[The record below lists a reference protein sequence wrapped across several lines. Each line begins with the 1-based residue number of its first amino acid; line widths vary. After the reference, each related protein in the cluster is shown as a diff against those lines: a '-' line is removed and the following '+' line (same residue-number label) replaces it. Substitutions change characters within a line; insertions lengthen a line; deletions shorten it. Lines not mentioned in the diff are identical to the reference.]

1 MDRLRA
7 LRNKGRGRAPAPKIP
22 TTVVNQVNN
31 KDAAVEKAVM
41 NYVTAFRNLQ
51 AGSKNPNF
59 YKNGANFKNLNI
71 NKPLVLALRSYINA
85 RSNFSTAAVGPSQLS
100 LKNVTNAANKA
111 IAAANNASKNLSNI
125 AKLRTAVV
133 NIGPLVETANQ
144 MHKQLPN
151 GPNKNAAK
159 VKINQA
165 QNKFGKLKNALNAA
179 EKTAGTG
186 AKPVGPTAVANA
198 AAVAATQAKA
208 NQAITFILKAAKPF
222 WGYHGG
228 GILPYT
234 GRNYANNIVK
244 KVPRNMIN
252 GINLNALKAALNRSN
267 NASKNANGKKLT
279 SNTLELLYAAAP
291 PAAAPPAAAPPAAA
305 PPAAAANNYSALSAN
320 NLLKFNR
327 AQLNTNNKKTQF
339 LAAVNAKIS
348 SMGPTNLMRQP
359 LLALRSQ
366 I

>member
-7 LRNKGRGRAPAPKIP
+7 LRNRARGRAPAPKIP
-22 TTVVNQVNN
+22 TTVVNQVSN
-31 KDAAVEKAVM
+31 KDAAVEAAVM
-41 NYVTAFRNLQ
+41 KYVTDFRNMQ
-51 AGSKNPNF
+51 SMAKNNSL
-59 YKNGANFKNLNI
+59 YNKNAFKPLNI
-71 NKPLVLALRSYINA
+71 NKPLVLALRNYIA
-85 RSNFSTAAVGPSQLS
+85 AKSNFARLANVGPAKVSS
-100 LKNVTNAANKA
+100 KNVTNAANKA
-111 IAAANNASKNLSNI
+111 IAAANNASKNLSNV
-125 AKLRTAVV
+125 AKLRTAVA

-144 MHKQLPN
+144 MHKQLNN

-159 VKINQA
+159 AKINQA
-165 QNKFGKLKNALNAA
+165 QKKFANLKNALNAA

-186 AKPVGPTAVANA
+186 AKPVGPTAITAAANA
-198 AAVAATQAKA
+198 AAAQAKA
-208 NQAITFILKAAKPF
+208 NQAIAFILKAARPF

-228 GILPYT
+228 GVIPSR

-267 NASKNANGKKLT
+267 NAAKNANGKKLT
-279 SNTLELLYAAAP
+279 LNTLELLYAAP
-291 PAAAPPAAAPPAAA
+291 PAPAAA
-305 PPAAAANNYSALSAN
+305 PPAAAANIYSALSAN

-339 LAAVNAKIS
+339 LAAVNAKIG
-348 SMGPTNLMRQP
+348 SMGTTNLMRQP